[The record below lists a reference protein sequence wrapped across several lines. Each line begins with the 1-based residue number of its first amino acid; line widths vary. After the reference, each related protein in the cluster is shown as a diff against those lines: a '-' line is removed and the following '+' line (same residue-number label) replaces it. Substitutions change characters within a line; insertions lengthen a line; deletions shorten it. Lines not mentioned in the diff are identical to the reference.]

1 MVELSNYERLRYSRQ
16 MVLSD
21 FGEEGQLRLKKAR
34 VLVVGL
40 GGLGTFSSL
49 LLAELGIGYLRIVD
63 RDIVESTNLHRTPLY
78 SESDLDRS
86 KVEVAAE
93 RLKKLNPSLII
104 DVHATHIGVNNIED
118 LMEEIDLVIDAL
130 DNFETRRIIN
140 QVCIRKKIPLIFCGV
155 SARSGNISIFNLTD
169 NSPCFS
175 CLYQNIDDNDLET
188 CDVTG
193 IHPSLLS
200 VVTGIQ
206 IHEAIQIIL
215 KGKAS
220 LDGVLLFIDLHNM
233 SFDKIPIYKNESC
246 SVCSKLVQSI
256 KASVSDDY
264 NPLKMCGGDNFM
276 LVPQSVVSFDMDNIK
291 THLERDYTI
300 KNMGTHSIT
309 LNLSPKGY
317 ITIFKGGNVLIRNC
331 GTVKIAV
338 KIWKEI
344 RLKYE
349 L

>member
-63 RDIVESTNLHRTPLY
+63 RDIVESTNLHRSPLY

-86 KVEVAAE
+86 KVEVAAD

-118 LMEEIDLVIDAL
+118 LMEGIDLVIDAL

-140 QVCIRKKIPLIFCGV
+140 QVCIRKKIPFIFCGV

-169 NSPCFS
+169 KSPCFS
-175 CLYQNIDDNDLET
+175 CLYHNIDDNDLET
-188 CDVTG
+188 CDITG

-206 IHEAIQIIL
+206 THEAIQIIL
-215 KGKAS
+215 KEKTS

-256 KASVSDDY
+256 KTSVSDDY
-264 NPLKMCGGDNFM
+264 SPLKMCGGDNFM
-276 LVPQSVVSFDMDNIK
+276 LVPQSEVSFDMENIK

-300 KNMGTHSIT
+300 KKMGTHSIT

-317 ITIFKGGNVLIRNC
+317 ITIFKGGNVLIRDC

-344 RLKYE
+344 RSKYE